1 MANNEHKALLERR
14 DNEMQRLKASYD
26 ARRKQLDQQ
35 MEVELER
42 LRRGYEQREASL
54 LRSQRHAQDSSPKTV
69 H

>member
-14 DNEMQRLKASYD
+14 DNEMQRLKASFD

-42 LRRGYEQREASL
+42 LRRG
-54 LRSQRHAQDSSPKTV
+54 D
-69 H
+69 